1 MFVIEKYANKLKG
14 TPVLNDEDA
23 LCQYIWYLKNVCQN
37 EMALIKN
44 VRCEFIAFTDL
55 MAEEFDLGSEI
66 LGATFN
72 SARNISATIRENIQ
86 KQELKLLEDGQ
97 SQTSFYFYQKS
108 SEIRNYLVRKRI
120 LLNLATNKAVGILVN
135 TERVLP
141 NLHRKFLQREFLGM
155 SNQLEINIMPNL
167 TSVQKQILFCLLIG
181 ISNRKEIA
189 QTLSAITG
197 SLISDVK
204 IKNELQVLYR
214 EFNCSHS
221 SQLIQLVL
229 SEQIYLDLSE
239 FPITPGNYLL

>member
-1 MFVIEKYANKLKG
+1 MFIIKEYANKINEMPILS
-14 TPVLNDEDA
+14 NEEA
-23 LCQYIWYLKNVCQN
+23 LCQYVGYLNNVCQN

-44 VRCEFIAFTDL
+44 VRCEFIAFTDS
-55 MAEEFDLGSEI
+55 MAEEFNLGAEI

-72 SARNISATIRENIQ
+72 AARDVSATIRENIRQ
-86 KQELKLLEDGQ
+86 QELKLLSDRNP
-97 SQTSFYFYQKS
+97 QTSFYFYQKN

-120 LLNLATNKAVGILVN
+120 LLNHATNQAVGIFVS

-155 SNQLEINIMPNL
+155 SNQLNVNTMPSL

-189 QTLSAITG
+189 QTLTTITG

-204 IKNELQVLYR
+204 VKNELQALYH
-214 EFNCSHS
+214 EFHCSHS
-221 SQLIQLVL
+221 SKLTQLVL

-239 FPITPGNYLL
+239 LPIAPGNYLL